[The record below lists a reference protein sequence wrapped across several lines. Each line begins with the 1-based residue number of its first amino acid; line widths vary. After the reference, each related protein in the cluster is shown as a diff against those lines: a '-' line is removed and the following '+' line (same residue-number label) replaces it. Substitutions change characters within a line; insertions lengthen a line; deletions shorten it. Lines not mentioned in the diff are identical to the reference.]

1 MNQNSKKMADA
12 IARVLLEHKGTDLL
26 LLDIEERSVV
36 ADGFLLVSG
45 RSTTQVRTLADA
57 LDDKLAA
64 QGLECRHTEGY
75 AASRWIIKDYG
86 DILVHIFHKEDREF
100 FNLERL
106 WADGT
111 NEYRYE
117 ETEEAASSLS

>member
-1 MNQNSKKMADA
+1 MNQNSRKMADT
-12 IARVLLEHKGTDLL
+12 IAQVLLEHKGKDLL

-57 LDDKLAA
+57 LDEKLAA
-64 QGLECRHTEGY
+64 QDIDCLHTEGY

-117 ETEEAASSLS
+117 EAEEET